1 MIYILIIIVLLYGSI
16 HFNKKEDKGN
26 KYLLFEYFLIVL
38 VMGLRYKVGGDSL
51 NYYYAFQSWPTL
63 SEISI
68 YQFDNSK
75 YNVGWIFF
83 SAICKAIYNDF
94 VTLQLVEAA
103 IVNAAFFY
111 FFKKN
116 TDRYFTANLLY
127 GLMFLFTF
135 NTELMRAAMSVSVF
149 LLGFEFFKK
158 RQWIKYYVL
167 CLLAFS
173 FHSESIVMFLF
184 PICYPLS
191 KIKVNIKNLFVL
203 LVISLSAVY
212 IFNFIPQLA
221 NLMSA
226 SNQMSIMFAIYSQN
240 TVESNLNGYLAQI
253 FFLMPWLFLL
263 WLSRNEKYISWR
275 GFLILYVFFTFQQ
288 LKYMVFMNRA
298 CDALYP
304 FLIIAIVDSMKWIGR
319 TKNDIIRLLFYL
331 SLLVVISQRLYNY
344 LGNEHWKLFIPYS
357 SVISPQENYERE
369 NLLYIFQNPN

>member
-1 MIYILIIIVLLYGSI
+1 
-16 HFNKKEDKGN
+16 
-26 KYLLFEYFLIVL
+26 
-38 VMGLRYKVGGDSL
+38 
-51 NYYYAFQSWPTL
+51 
-63 SEISI
+63 
-68 YQFDNSK
+68 
-75 YNVGWIFF
+75 
-83 SAICKAIYNDF
+83 
-94 VTLQLVEAA
+94 
-103 IVNAAFFY
+103 
-111 FFKKN
+111 
-116 TDRYFTANLLY
+116 
-127 GLMFLFTF
+127 MFLFTF
-135 NTELMRAAMSVSVF
+135 NTELMRAAMSVSIF

-191 KIKVNIKNLFVL
+191 KIKVNIKNLFIL

-221 NLMSA
+221 NLLSA
-226 SNQMSIMFAIYSQN
+226 SNQMSIIFALYSQN

-304 FLIIAIVDSMKWIGR
+304 FLIIAIVDSMKWIRR

-331 SLLVVISQRLYNY
+331 SLLVVISHRLYNY

-357 SVISPQENYERE
+357 SVISSQENYERE
-369 NLLYIFQNPN
+369 NLLYNFQNPN

>member
-1 MIYILIIIVLLYGSI
+1 MIYILIIVVLLYGSI
-16 HFNKKEDKGN
+16 HYNKKEDKGN

-63 SEISI
+63 SEISN

-75 YNVGWIFF
+75 YNVGWILF

-94 VTLQLVEAA
+94 VTLQLAEAA
-103 IVNAAFFY
+103 IVNAVFFY

-135 NTELMRAAMSVSVF
+135 NTELMRAALSVSIF
-149 LLGFEFFKK
+149 LLGFDIFKK
-158 RQWIKYYVL
+158 KQWVKYYIL
-167 CLLAFS
+167 CLIAFT

-191 KIKVNIKNLFVL
+191 KIKINIRNLLIL
-203 LVISLSAVY
+203 LVVSITIVS

-221 NLMSA
+221 NLVSA
-226 SNQMSIMFAIYSQN
+226 SNQMSIMFALYSQN
-240 TVESNLNGYLAQI
+240 TVESNMNGYLAQI
-253 FFLMPWLFLL
+253 FFMMPWFYLL
-263 WLSRNEKYISWR
+263 WLSREDKYVSWR

-304 FLIIAIVDSMKWIGR
+304 FLIVAIVDSIKKIKR
-319 TKNDIIRLLFYL
+319 TKNGIIKTVFYL
-331 SLLVVISQRLYNY
+331 SLLIIISQRLYNY

-357 SVISPQENYERE
+357 SVISPQENYDRE
-369 NLLYIFQNPN
+369 NLLYFFQNQN